1 MEETGR
7 DAEAFCMSLIGV
19 AMLVLSLAA
28 LGGLGLAMLHG
39 SLPEGRHVPAAVAL
53 SHGLAGAAG
62 LALLVVALLHG
73 TPHGASQGAAGFGGM
88 AAALLGGTL
97 LLGLAPIQARLRR
110 QGLPVLALGLHA
122 TLAVLGLTL
131 LAAYLSLPG

>member
-1 MEETGR
+1 
-7 DAEAFCMSLIGV
+7 MSLIGI

-28 LGGLGLAMLHG
+28 LGGVALAMLHG
-39 SLPEGRHVPAAVAL
+39 SLPDGRQIPFAAGL

-62 LALLVVALLHG
+62 LVALVVGLMR
-73 TPHGASQGAAGFGGM
+73 GAPRGVPQGAASFGLI
-88 AAALLGGTL
+88 AAVLLAGTL
-97 LLGLAPIQARLRR
+97 LFGLAPIQARLRR
-110 QGLPVLALGLHA
+110 RGLPVLALGLHA

>member
-1 MEETGR
+1 
-7 DAEAFCMSLIGV
+7 MSVMGI

-28 LGGLGLAMLHG
+28 LGGLALAMLHG
-39 SLPEGRHVPAAVAL
+39 SLPEGKHIPFAVGL

-62 LALLVVALLHG
+62 LALLVLGLLREA
-73 TPHGASQGAAGFGGM
+73 PHGASKGAAGFGTF
-88 AAALLGGTL
+88 AAVLLGGTL
-97 LLGLAPIQARLRR
+97 LLGLAPVQARLRR
-110 QGLPVLALGLHA
+110 RGLPVLALGLHA